1 MKQLLY
7 KVDKFYNSESERG
20 ILFND
25 KDLAIDW
32 KLKYDQLLFSE
43 KDANQ
48 PNFKMLNI
56 IMSSILVTELQVNW
70 AVKQKNLK

>member
-1 MKQLLY
+1 MY

-20 ILFND
+20 ILFSD

-48 PNFKMLNI
+48 PNFKNA
-56 IMSSILVTELQVNW
+56 EYYNE
-70 AVKQKNLK
+70 